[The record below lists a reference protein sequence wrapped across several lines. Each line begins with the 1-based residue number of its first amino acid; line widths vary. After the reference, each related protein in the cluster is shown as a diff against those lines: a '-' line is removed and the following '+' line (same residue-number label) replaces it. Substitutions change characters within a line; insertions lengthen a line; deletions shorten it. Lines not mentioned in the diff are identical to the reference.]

1 MVTSGI
7 SQIPWLAPR
16 LFNSMTS
23 SNSVK
28 SWLGMLV
35 VSLLLVSSGGVV
47 GGVSGTALTVM
58 LS

>member
-1 MVTSGI
+1 
-7 SQIPWLAPR
+7 
-16 LFNSMTS
+16 MTS